1 MVNRILIIA
10 IGIFFLYPEF
20 SVGQHQRNSDKP
32 NILWLS
38 VEDMSPRLGSYG
50 DNTVPTPH
58 IDRLAKEGVRYTKAF
73 STAGVCA
80 PSRCAIITAMYQTT
94 VGGHNMRTFN
104 IYPEVKGVPK
114 NYSIVPPPY
123 VKGFPEYLR
132 ANGYYC
138 TNNVKTDYQ
147 FEPTPT
153 TWDENSNTAHYKN
166 RANDQPFFAIFNSTI
181 THESQVWQ
189 RAKNPL
195 RIDPAKVKVPP
206 FYPDTDSVR
215 LDIARH
221 YSNISEMDDWVGEK
235 LKELEDAGELENTI
249 IFFWSDHGDGLPF
262 FKREITDRGLHV
274 PLIIR
279 YPDKQ
284 NAGTLVHD
292 LVSLIDLGPTT
303 LSLAGI
309 EPPGYMQ
316 GQTFAGKYKA
326 KPRTYIFGARDRMD
340 VPVDRV
346 RSIRDQHFRYVKN
359 FHPELPAYQH
369 ITYRLQQP
377 VMREILRQKEAGQL
391 NEIQLQWFKAPKAV
405 EELYLPDTDPFE
417 LKNVASNPAYQ
428 KDLLRLRKALEEW
441 IVQTND
447 WGKTPEP
454 EMLKQMWNGGSE
466 PPVTEDPI
474 IMAKSGMITISDKTD
489 GASIG
494 YQVINSENEKSKSW
508 KVYTEP
514 FSVSKRTEVIAVAQR
529 IGYQKSKEITFEL
542 K

>member
-10 IGIFFLYPEF
+10 IGIFFLHPGF
-20 SVGQHQRNSDKP
+20 SAGQHQGNADKP

-50 DNTVPTPH
+50 DNTVPTPN

-80 PSRCAIITAMYQTT
+80 PSRCAIITAMYQST

-138 TNNVKTDYQ
+138 TNHVKTDYQ

-153 TWDENSNTAHYKN
+153 MWDENSNTAHYKN

-221 YSNISEMDDWVGEK
+221 YSNISEMDEWVGEK

-346 RSIRDQHFRYVKN
+346 RSIRDKHFRYIKN
-359 FHPELPAYQH
+359 FHPELPTYQH

-377 VMREILRQKEAGQL
+377 VMRGILRQKEEGQL

-405 EELYLPDTDPFE
+405 EELYLLDSDPFE
-417 LKNVASNPAYQ
+417 LKNVASDPAYQ

-441 IVQTND
+441 IIQTND

-466 PPVTEDPI
+466 QPVTEDPI
-474 IMAKSGMITISDKTD
+474 IIAKNGTITISDKTD

-494 YQVINSENEKSKSW
+494 YQVIDEKNEKSKSW
-508 KVYTEP
+508 KVYTES
-514 FSVSKRTEVIAVAQR
+514 FSVSKGAKVISVAQR

>member
-1 MVNRILIIA
+1 MPLQTRNKILIIVA
-10 IGIFFLYPEF
+10 GFIFLITGISF
-20 SVGQHQRNSDKP
+20 GQRPVSRP

-38 VEDMSPRLGSYG
+38 VEDMSPRLGAYG
-50 DNTVPTPH
+50 DHTVPTPN

-80 PSRCAIITAMYQTT
+80 PSRCAIITAMYQTA
-94 VGGHNMRTFN
+94 VGGHNMRTLN
-104 IYPEVKGVPK
+104 VYPDVKGIPK
-114 NYSIVPPPY
+114 KYSIVPPPE

-138 TNNVKTDYQ
+138 TNNVKMDYQ

-153 TWDENSNTAHYKN
+153 MWDENSKTAHYKN
-166 RANDQPFFAIFNSTI
+166 RAKGQPFFSVFNCTI

-189 RAKNPL
+189 RAKKPL
-195 RIDPAKVKVPP
+195 RVDPAKVKVPP

-215 LDIARH
+215 RDIARH
-221 YSNISEMDDWVGEK
+221 YTNISEMDDWVGEK
-235 LKELEDAGELENTI
+235 IKELEDAGELENTI

-262 FKREITDRGLHV
+262 FKREVTDRGLHV
-274 PLIIR
+274 ALVIR
-279 YPDKQ
+279 YPEKQ

-292 LVSLIDLGPTT
+292 LVSLVDLGPTT

-316 GQTFAGKYKA
+316 GQAFAGKYKA
-326 KPRTYIFGARDRMD
+326 RPRTYIFGARDRMD

-346 RSIRDQHFRYVKN
+346 RSVRDQHFRYVRN
-359 FHPELPAYQH
+359 FHPELPAYQPV
-369 ITYRLQQP
+369 TYRLQQP

-391 NEIQLQWFKAPKAV
+391 NDVQLQWFKAPKAE
-405 EELYLPDTDPFE
+405 EELYFLDGDPLE
-417 LKNVASNPAYQ
+417 LKNVASDPAYH

-441 IVQTND
+441 ISQTND
-447 WGKTPEP
+447 WGRMPET

-466 PPVTEDPI
+466 PPVTQDPV
-474 IMAKSGMITISDKTD
+474 MTTKNGVITISDETE

-494 YQVINSENEKSKSW
+494 YRIMDEHNKDTDNW
-508 KVYTEP
+508 KVYTKP
-514 FSVSKRTEVIAVAQR
+514 FRISKGAKVIAVAHR
-529 IGYQKSKEITFEL
+529 IGYQRSQEIVLE
-542 K
+542 